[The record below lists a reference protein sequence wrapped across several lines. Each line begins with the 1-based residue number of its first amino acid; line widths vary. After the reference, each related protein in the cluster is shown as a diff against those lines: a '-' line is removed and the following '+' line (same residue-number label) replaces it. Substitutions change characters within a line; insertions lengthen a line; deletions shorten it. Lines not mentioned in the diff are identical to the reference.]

1 MLDMATS
8 VRNYTSNEIAPLL
21 KDKQST
27 SNTFIPQSVPAYSA
41 RTAFEYYHKL
51 ANVVDFNSA
60 TYKEAA
66 INPTNPKNLADSFEA
81 DLQKQMEANANIK
94 QVSDFTTLNGQS
106 FFYIARPL
114 RVSSPTCL
122 TCHTT
127 PETAPQSLVKSY
139 GPNNGFGWKLNQVVA
154 VQVIYVPAAKVFDT
168 TMQSF
173 YWLMGIFTAIFALV
187 ILLINFMLR
196 RDVIQPVFAL
206 SRLAET
212 VGEDKVTPADLM
224 EPELVSVSKRGD
236 ELGKLSK
243 VFTRMVQEVQARTF
257 SLRQQVKNLQIE
269 IDETRRKSQVDEI
282 VDTDFFKDL
291 QTRAR
296 DMRQQ
301 RNGGVANSEGTPPP
315 ESKNRKEGD

>member
-1 MLDMATS
+1 MWS
-8 VRNYTSNEIAPLL
+8 I
-21 KDKQST
+21 
-27 SNTFIPQSVPAYSA
+27 
-41 RTAFEYYHKL
+41 
-51 ANVVDFNSA
+51 FNSA

-315 ESKNRKEGD
+315 KSKNRKEGD